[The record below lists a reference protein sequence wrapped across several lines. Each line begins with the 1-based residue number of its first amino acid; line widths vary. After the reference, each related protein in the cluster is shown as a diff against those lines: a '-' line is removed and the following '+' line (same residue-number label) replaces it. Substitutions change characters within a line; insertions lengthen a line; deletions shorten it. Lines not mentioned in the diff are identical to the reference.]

1 MVRPSESEGV
11 EQMIYVYILKSEK
24 DNNLYIGF
32 SKDLKSRVEAHNLG
46 LNASTSCRKPL
57 RLIYYE
63 GYTDEKDARKREK
76 FLKSGRGHE
85 VIYKQL
91 ENTLKI

>member
-1 MVRPSESEGV
+1 MF
-11 EQMIYVYILKSEK
+11 YVYILKSEK

-32 SKDLKSRVEAHNLG
+32 SKDLKERVKSHNLG
-46 LNASTSCRKPL
+46 LNTSTSYRKPL

-63 GYTDEKDARKREK
+63 GYTVEKDARKREK
-76 FLKSGRGHE
+76 FLKTGCGHE

-91 ENTLKI
+91 ENTLK

>member
-1 MVRPSESEGV
+1 MVDPPIRRAV
-11 EQMIYVYILKSEK
+11 EQMFYVYILKSEK

-46 LNASTSCRKPL
+46 LNASTSYRRPL
-57 RLIYYE
+57 ALLYYE
-63 GYTDEKDARKREK
+63 GYTNEKDARIREK
-76 FLKSGRGHE
+76 FLKTGRGHE

-91 ENTLKI
+91 ENTLK